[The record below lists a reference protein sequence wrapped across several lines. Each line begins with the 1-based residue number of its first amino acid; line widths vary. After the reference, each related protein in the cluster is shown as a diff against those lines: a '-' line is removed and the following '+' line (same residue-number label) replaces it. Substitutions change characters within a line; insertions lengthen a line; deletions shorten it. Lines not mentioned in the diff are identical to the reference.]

1 MRLRRGLIESEFEGA
16 FERRQMWAP
25 LIVGV
30 GGTAR
35 PQSTSELAVM
45 YALRTAEGLGAQ
57 TKLFDGNFV
66 SNIPLYVPG
75 RSMEAGSPAEFI
87 GWIRKCDGLIV
98 ATPGYHGSL
107 SGPIK
112 NALDWIEE
120 TCGDVRPYLDGRSF
134 GCIVTSYGWQA
145 CGTTLLSL
153 RVVAHALRAWPTP
166 FGATL
171 NSSAPLFSPDGG
183 CAQPGVADQI
193 SRVARQVV
201 EFARWKSSSDL
212 G

>member
-1 MRLRRGLIESEFEGA
+1 MEG
-16 FERRQMWAP
+16 P
-25 LIVGV
+25 LIVGL

-35 PQSTSELAVM
+35 PQSTSELAVTE
-45 YALRTAEGLGAQ
+45 ALRAARELGAR
-57 TKLFDGNFV
+57 TKLFDGKFLAEM
-66 SNIPLYVPG
+66 PLYVPG
-75 RSMEAGSPAEFI
+75 QKRESGCGPDEFI

-120 TCGDVRPYLDGRSF
+120 TCRDPKPYLHGRAF
-134 GCIVTSYGWQA
+134 GCIVTAYGWQA
-145 CGTTLLSL
+145 CGTTLVSL
-153 RVVAHALRAWPTP
+153 RVIAHALRAWPTP

-171 NSSAPLFSPDGG
+171 NSSTPLFAYDGR
-183 CAQPGVADQI
+183 CAATEISDQI
-193 SRVARQVV
+193 SRVAQQVV
-201 EFARWKSSSDL
+201 WFARRP